1 MRRWGSPFDQGF
13 KSPDHDLALLSFLSE
28 RGHDFIMAPLVL
40 FVASLGFFS
49 CFGHTFLVVLVHS
62 VNAVPEHENLADAD
76 GCGDG
81 GIEVEFP
88 TILENL
94 GYGIEYHVHHL
105 VLSPSAGAPSSF
117 GCSVPDTFSTKA
129 RDSNV
134 PYPHKSGTAP
144 RFLYSPGL
152 SRASACFLLVSG
164 AGFLFPFTVFW
175 FSSALL
181 ER

>member
-13 KSPDHDLALLSFLSE
+13 KSPSALFSFLSE
-28 RGHDFIMAPLVL
+28 RGHDFLVASLVL
-40 FVASLGFFS
+40 FVAL
-49 CFGHTFLVVLVHS
+49 LAVLVHS
-62 VNAVPEHENLADAD
+62 VNAVPEHEYLPDAD
-76 GCGDG
+76 GCGNG

-144 RFLYSPGL
+144 RFLVL
-152 SRASACFLLVSG
+152 SR
-164 AGFLFPFTVFW
+164 
-175 FSSALL
+175 
-181 ER
+181 